1 MERPGRSLLDQIMA
15 GGGTEETSAISILF
29 DTKNFQRLKMIS
41 EVPPQLVYVMSV
53 MGMLQKRYK
62 SKLLKQWLEEFL
74 SIQKSRDRQGVTELV
89 EILLGMRRV
98 EAGGDG
104 D

>member
-15 GGGTEETSAISILF
+15 GGATEEASAISILF